1 LWVAVS
7 ALWVLCV
14 AIIAPT
20 FNTPLIPSEAFV
32 MKDATSGF
40 FKLDNYFDRYDES
53 FKAVHRE
60 VRFPNNVTL
69 FVVNTVPETVVE
81 ADALER
87 LRVPFDHPPSD
98 AATPSEVASRSG
110 LPARIGTWPSAARTS
125 SASFSSA
132 TQASTGMPRSRNRI
146 RRT

>member
-1 LWVAVS
+1 MNIRRGFFRLWVAVS

-69 FVVNTVPETVVE
+69 FVVNTVPETVE
-81 ADALER
+81 AKAKEFYETYSETRDGEMWSARRNFWGGAL
-87 LRVPFDHPPSD
+87 LVALIPPLVLL
-98 AATPSEVASRSG
+98 ALGVVVAWILAGFVRGAG
-110 LPARIGTWPSAARTS
+110 L
-125 SASFSSA
+125 
-132 TQASTGMPRSRNRI
+132 
-146 RRT
+146 